1 MLLSSQATLWEQHFF
16 TQEAESQGFKRD
28 THDLAQAL
36 EAESIWG
43 VFVCVIAHRIGEAG
57 QPGNPGIQ
65 LSPFPQRCKL
75 PPPNSTHILSLARQ
89 ALSQLV
95 SWLD

>member
-1 MLLSSQATLWEQHFF
+1 MLLSSQATLWEQHVF

-36 EAESIWG
+36 EDQSIWG
-43 VFVCVIAHRIGEAG
+43 VFVCVRAHRIGEAG
-57 QPGNPGIQ
+57 HPGSQP
-65 LSPFPQRCKL
+65 SPFPQL
-75 PPPNSTHILSLARQ
+75 YLYGDQTHILSLARQ